1 MSDEG
6 PTCSLLGQNDWHT
19 RPKSSDRHWW
29 NEPRNGYQIAYGRDS
44 EDAPYLRAGCGCSAA
59 YTESSINMTDSFRLF
74 LTREVT
80 LHPVS
85 DIQCIRAYMP
95 NIEVYGTNQL
105 RGSHLYR
112 HAEIRVQQGGSWM
125 EMTRRVVNNACVVM
139 EGNLGATWTW
149 GSYKPGTAKHDP
161 GQYICLDFVNAITS
175 NRFAT
180 PALPYLAAYAH
191 APGKLLRAVS
201 VLVGAWTTSSS
212 KVEAE
217 LTSSYSAPDPA
228 GFPRQ
233 PVGTKKLR

>member
-1 MSDEG
+1 MTIRCFLWVDYFAFAHTTASLRSDLTCKYIGLELWGNTNSKYSRERCSEKRAVKWHGKVMRNRSGGVIVADTGSVALLGPHSQNAHVKVPAYLYRYSYLLPKHVSRSLFFAKGQDTMSDEG

-105 RGSHLYR
+105 RGCHL
-112 HAEIRVQQGGSWM
+112 
-125 EMTRRVVNNACVVM
+125 C
-139 EGNLGATWTW
+139 
-149 GSYKPGTAKHDP
+149 
-161 GQYICLDFVNAITS
+161 
-175 NRFAT
+175 
-180 PALPYLAAYAH
+180 
-191 APGKLLRAVS
+191 
-201 VLVGAWTTSSS
+201 
-212 KVEAE
+212 
-217 LTSSYSAPDPA
+217 
-228 GFPRQ
+228 
-233 PVGTKKLR
+233 

>member
-85 DIQCIRAYMP
+85 DIQCIRA
-95 NIEVYGTNQL
+95 
-105 RGSHLYR
+105 
-112 HAEIRVQQGGSWM
+112 
-125 EMTRRVVNNACVVM
+125 C
-139 EGNLGATWTW
+139 
-149 GSYKPGTAKHDP
+149 
-161 GQYICLDFVNAITS
+161 QYICLDFVNAITS

-180 PALPYLAAYAH
+180 PALPYLAVYAH

-201 VLVGAWTTSSS
+201 VLVGCMDHFFIQSRS
-212 KVEAE
+212 
-217 LTSSYSAPDPA
+217 
-228 GFPRQ
+228 
-233 PVGTKKLR
+233 